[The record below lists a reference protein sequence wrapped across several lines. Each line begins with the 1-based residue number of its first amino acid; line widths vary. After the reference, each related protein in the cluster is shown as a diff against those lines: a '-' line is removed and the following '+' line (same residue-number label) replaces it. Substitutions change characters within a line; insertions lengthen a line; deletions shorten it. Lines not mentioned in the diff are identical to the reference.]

1 MQQID
6 DENQEKKYSS
16 FHSSKDIINN
26 DDINKRS
33 DLWNTPS
40 VPGADSRL
48 MWSHR
53 RPCGADIIMPIL
65 QMLKRR
71 LREMQWLDPH
81 CILLRSGTSIQT

>member
-16 FHSSKDIINN
+16 FPSSKDIINN

-48 MWSHR
+48 M
-53 RPCGADIIMPIL
+53 
-65 QMLKRR
+65 
-71 LREMQWLDPH
+71 
-81 CILLRSGTSIQT
+81 